1 MVSFEEFIASCE
13 SQIAPLVKEALE
25 EYRRYLEYNWLKLR
39 DGDEIEVS
47 LDYPH
52 DVVKEVARLWNEG
65 TGWTA
70 TSKGLFTLVFRGQG
84 AQPPT
89 PQDAVIGFE
98 EFIAQCRNK
107 FEAELKEAEEYC
119 LEYLRLRWQALE
131 TGNAIEICT
140 TYDHRVLS
148 ELASRWS
155 AKGKGWK
162 VIAQSRQTLL
172 FSKS

>member
-84 AQPPT
+84 AHHP
-89 PQDAVIGFE
+89 
-98 EFIAQCRNK
+98 R
-107 FEAELKEAEEYC
+107 LKMQ
-119 LEYLRLRWQALE
+119 L
-131 TGNAIEICT
+131 
-140 TYDHRVLS
+140 
-148 ELASRWS
+148 LASKNLLRNVATNS
-155 AKGKGWK
+155 KPNSRRRS
-162 VIAQSRQTLL
+162 IAS
-172 FSKS
+172 SI